1 MQVELRSSATRV
13 AACAAVLTL
22 AASYLTLTARHVLAA
37 HEAQFDD
44 EVHLKRAVR
53 LDPGNA
59 EYADQL
65 GRHELV
71 AVQSP
76 GDATTWLAAATTLNP
91 HSAHYWM
98 DLAIAQQS
106 LGDTKAETDSL
117 DRALAADSRNPVVAW
132 NAANLYLA
140 QGSPGRT
147 MTLLHSVLEN
157 APDLVNPALNTC
169 WRVRPDAE
177 YLLTEVVPPAAYDS
191 FLEFLIAKKETVS
204 AAQVWD
210 RIFALQEPLDRS
222 KLLGYERFL
231 ISHREV
237 AQASRVWQQ
246 AANLS
251 GLAPYQPSVE
261 NLLINGDFSLPILNG
276 GFEWMHRN
284 IPGVEL
290 ALDTNEPRSSA
301 RSLRITLDGATISEA
316 GIMQLVPVEPNT
328 AYEFSGSYK
337 AEDMDG
343 AGGMEF
349 SITDAYKNTP
359 LFMSDDLRDA
369 DFWKLVSGTFTTGS
383 DTNLIALQIAR
394 VPSGI
399 PIRGKLWIDG
409 LHLVQADKV
418 SVAREDSQ

>member
-1 MQVELRSSATRV
+1 MQLELRSPAKRV
-13 AACAAVLTL
+13 AAYAVLL
-22 AASYLTLTARHVLAA
+22 ALTASYLGVTAKHVLAA
-37 HEAQFDD
+37 HDARLDD
-44 EVHLKRAVR
+44 EFHLKRAVA
-53 LDPGNA
+53 LDPNNA

-71 AVQSP
+71 AAQSP
-76 GDATTWLAAATTLNP
+76 SRAATWLTMATALNP

-106 LGDTKAETDSL
+106 LGDTNAETQSL
-117 DRALAADSRNPVVAW
+117 DHALAADPRNPVVAW

-140 QGSPGRT
+140 QGSPDRT
-147 MTLLHSVLEN
+147 MKLLHSVLEN
-157 APDLVNPALNTC
+157 EPDLVNPALNTC

-177 YLLTEVVPPAAYDS
+177 YLLAEVVPPAAYDS
-191 FLEFLIAKKETVS
+191 FLEFLIAKKETAS

-210 RIFALQEPLDRS
+210 RIFALQKPLDRS
-222 KLLGYERFL
+222 YLLDYERFL
-231 ISHREV
+231 ISHHEV

-251 GLAPYQPSVE
+251 GLAPYQPSLE

-276 GFEWMHRN
+276 GFEWMHRD
-284 IPGVEL
+284 IPGVKL
-290 ALDTNEPRSSA
+290 ALDTNEPHSSA

-316 GIMQLVPVEPNT
+316 GIQQLVPVEPNT
-328 AYEFSGSYK
+328 TYEFSGSYK

-343 AGGMEF
+343 AGGLEF
-349 SITDAYKNTP
+349 SITDAYKNTS

-369 DFWKLVSGTFTTGS
+369 DFWKLVSGTFTTGP
-383 DTNLIALQIAR
+383 DTKLIALQIAR

-409 LHLVQADKV
+409 LRLTQADKK
-418 SVAREDSQ
+418 SVTREDSQ